1 MCNVKWL
8 LINSVW
14 MFECLRRFIEDNI
27 FVLTANFIGREVA
40 QRERAIES
48 ELTKKRE
55 RESELAKER
64 EKEMDRES
72 PSNHLYNFFCVF
84 YLYTWND
91 LNTQLYNIQAKAILL
106 LSIYRIGFQ
115 RVEWNVWA
123 NERASKHTSNLLQKH
138 NTKGNSLWR
147 SNLNVV
153 HCDHNVS
160 SGVCFTLVAFVPW
173 IFFFAHRKWNLP
185 CLNYKNFL
193 HLLQFRVVL
202 FGLNLLVYPHLT
214 NTLSFVCLRCRMVPK
229 EEERFSSIFMRTEK
243 ATI

>member
-1 MCNVKWL
+1 
-8 LINSVW
+8 
-14 MFECLRRFIEDNI
+14 
-27 FVLTANFIGREVA
+27 
-40 QRERAIES
+40 
-48 ELTKKRE
+48 
-55 RESELAKER
+55 
-64 EKEMDRES
+64 MDRES
-72 PSNHLYNFFCVF
+72 PSNHLHNFFCVF

-173 IFFFAHRKWNLP
+173 FFFSLIGSGTFHVWTIKTFCTYFNSSHEELCCLAWISWYILISPIHCLSCAWDAEWFRKRRKDFLP
-185 CLNYKNFL
+185 FSCGQKK
-193 HLLQFRVVL
+193 R
-202 FGLNLLVYPHLT
+202 
-214 NTLSFVCLRCRMVPK
+214 
-229 EEERFSSIFMRTEK
+229 RFSWTDKIDRH
-243 ATI
+243 IDI